1 MGASTAIRSAATSR
15 AVHRLFGPN
24 GSQCAA
30 GVGARQ
36 ITLND
41 RAIAAGRHA
50 GAGREDN
57 LHRDRPTLA
66 RPNAALVRRAAQS
79 CERHAR
85 RAAHPRAT
93 DAR

>member
-50 GAGREDN
+50 GAGRQ
-57 LHRDRPTLA
+57 PA
-66 RPNAALVRRAAQS
+66 P
-79 CERHAR
+79 
-85 RAAHPRAT
+85 
-93 DAR
+93 